1 MANDQTNQTVDE
13 IDKARRQY
21 FARSPDRPCARVRTR
36 SQQPKE
42 VVRAKDRLKTAAWRD
57 QNDKLKRPEGAAAAM
72 QFLVS
77 TLPWPVNPDSMALR
91 RSGTAKSHSS
101 MRSTNWKP
109 VVSTVI
115 SRSPSSSVWRVGQ
128 NDRYVGHYPVISGK
142 WLL

>member
-36 SQQPKE
+36 SRQPKE
-42 VVRAKDRLKTAAWRD
+42 VTRAKDRLKTAAWRH

-77 TLPWPVNPDSMALR
+77 TVAVARESGLEGLEAFRHSEAAFQHALDELVSRGFDRAECKAVYKRLTR
-91 RSGTAKSHSS
+91 RAK
-101 MRSTNWKP
+101 
-109 VVSTVI
+109 
-115 SRSPSSSVWRVGQ
+115 
-128 NDRYVGHYPVISGK
+128 
-142 WLL
+142 